1 MELENGRKKCTNL
14 KMPVVFFL
22 GSDIVQ
28 WLTKNLSI
36 EDPGN
41 FSFFF
46 MSENSS
52 LSF

>member
-1 MELENGRKKCTNL
+1 
-14 KMPVVFFL
+14 MPIVLLL

-41 FSFFF
+41 LSFFF
-46 MSENSS
+46 MSENTG